1 MRKEIRWLSAESK
14 QWVERGLISDE
25 QASRIRGLYPDP
37 KAGLPWSTII
47 FSGLGGA
54 IAGLGIILL
63 VAFNWHAFHRFT
75 KLGIMF
81 SGMVDLHAIGFRL
94 LLPFDPMRQ

>member
-1 MRKEIRWLSAESK
+1 MGKEIRWLWAESK
-14 QWVERGLISDE
+14 QWVDRGLISDE

-54 IAGLGIILL
+54 TQCESQLAWPSCLAH
-63 VAFNWHAFHRFT
+63 V
-75 KLGIMF
+75 
-81 SGMVDLHAIGFRL
+81 
-94 LLPFDPMRQ
+94 